1 MIRHYIKTAF
11 RNLLKYKAQNI
22 ISIIGLSVGILCFS
36 ICLYC
41 SRYINSTDKC
51 FTHWER
57 IADIN
62 LYTPAEEPYS
72 GTPATL
78 FESLRQLQ
86 FQEVEAFTFVAYPR
100 PRSYNVETIDKEE
113 LPYEDL
119 YAMEVDTAYHSV
131 FTPEVLQGSWAVASQ
146 TPNAVILTR
155 SLAHKIFGLGEN
167 PIGKRMTLAQRLF
180 SSPDTTPR
188 TGGTIYTIQAII
200 EDIPLNTSLSFL
212 QKIDMLI
219 LNDSEGLIQ
228 FDGRDSMTG
237 GLTFALLRPGKTSA
251 QLEASF
257 RAMDLK
263 HTIFNEKN
271 TVSASNFGKLFR
283 EKSVAPYFAGIT
295 FIVGLLILLTGLLNF
310 FHFLTGSY
318 LNRSHEFGI
327 RKVNG
332 SNGNKLFWLLFT
344 QAIIISFIAFLLTF
358 CLIEIFTPYL
368 SFSLFDFTLVI
379 ERDLLLIQTI
389 EYMAGVILLCL
400 LLCLFT
406 VWRMKHASIQS
417 SIYKNKSKRHKQKI
431 RNCLLGIQFFICWL
445 FIVFTVA
452 LYLQANKTGS
462 TLFNTLTEKEK
473 SEIISIPMDY
483 RFMKNDEKLA
493 LIERISQHPDIKDK
507 MLTDINYLKG
517 ISGTSMQTEKD
528 NRESSL
534 EVNIM
539 NVPNNFFEFMNIPIL
554 SGHVLKT
561 NSDMVA
567 DRKLVER
574 IKKDLL
580 GTTLYNY
587 QDSYTV
593 CGICSDFVADT
604 YNQSQGFVFLPCDFK
619 YYVGHCYLKCVP
631 GKAEEVEAFVKKML
645 EENLPPSIQLHIS
658 TLQEDIHQAQAIEN
672 NMKGIILFFS
682 FVSLIITLLGVYSAI
697 TLDTERRQKEVAIR
711 KVNGAGL
718 KQIIIL
724 FARTYIYQLVLSA
737 TMAFPLCYAI
747 LQLWKNMY
755 IVFFNDGP
763 LFWISIFIIVAVI
776 TTLTII
782 FRILKLIPNTDAQQF
797 TEKINH
803 DKIPTLIPE
812 KTQYYVD
819 PLSDIYFTT
828 PDYDTQQPLP
838 YINQSN
844 VQLLYISLAA
854 ALLVLIIACCNYTNM
869 SLSRVLQQ
877 LKMIHVEKLMGSS
890 LKDIRIQ
897 LFGDAF
903 LTVLLAFGLS
913 LLIINDCL
921 SFFNGL
927 FASHLNVHFFF
938 SLQMLPLLVLFVLV
952 MSIVPAWYISHR
964 LSQLSF
970 SEYKTLY
977 GGKKKQRFI
986 ALLVILQF
994 SISIGLIFATL
1005 VANEQI
1011 NLIKERAYCY
1021 ENRIEIGDFNAAP
1034 ATILKEELE
1043 KHVQGIESIALSQG
1057 SILNSW
1063 IRELSIKQA
1072 DGTEKSS
1079 YLLMLYS
1086 DANLVKTMGFK
1097 LLSGNAPEQLQ
1108 KQYAY
1113 PALVNESYVRMLIP
1127 AGINA
1132 IGKPLKEFD
1141 QSADSLYIIGG
1152 VLEDFPF
1159 SSLENEITP
1168 VILYLPPTERMS
1180 GANYLQIKLIESN
1193 KQETLHQIAQIW
1205 EKMNEGEIF
1214 QYTDM
1219 HQDFMK
1225 RNGKVLSLS
1234 KLLIAY
1240 SLIGLIL
1247 TCFGLFGISWYATR
1261 QRIREISIRKIHGAT
1276 SRQIVL
1282 LLNKPFCLQILLA
1295 YILAVPI
1302 VYWLM
1307 HHWHEQFAYKAPFT
1321 VMDFLLPLCIVW
1333 IISAVTVCLQSYLLN
1348 KTNPIDCIKSE

>member
-1 MIRHYIKTAF
+1 MTILAILKIITRGWWRNKVFFFISIVSLAIGLACT
-11 RNLLKYKAQNI
+11 NLLFTYFVHDYNIESGNRDKNRIFCLRQDNPMQDGSKVAYADANIPPMLKEKYAEVEDY
-22 ISIIGLSVGILCFS
+22 L
-36 ICLYC
+36 
-41 SRYINSTDKC
+41 RINSLVPQYCKYGG
-51 FTHWER
+51 E
-57 IADIN
+57 I
-62 LYTPAEEPYS
+62 
-72 GTPATL
+72 
-78 FESLRQLQ
+78 
-86 FQEVEAFTFVAYPR
+86 
-100 PRSYNVETIDKEE
+100 
-113 LPYEDL
+113 
-119 YAMEVDTAYHSV
+119 YH
-131 FTPEVLQGSWAVASQ
+131 
-146 TPNAVILTR
+146 
-155 SLAHKIFGLGEN
+155 
-167 PIGKRMTLAQRLF
+167 
-180 SSPDTTPR
+180 D
-188 TGGTIYTIQAII
+188 
-200 EDIPLNTSLSFL
+200 
-212 QKIDMLI
+212 
-219 LNDSEGLIQ
+219 
-228 FDGRDSMTG
+228 
-237 GLTFALLRPGKTSA
+237 
-251 QLEASF
+251 
-257 RAMDLK
+257 
-263 HTIFNEKN
+263 
-271 TVSASNFGKLFR
+271 
-283 EKSVAPYFAGIT
+283 IT
-295 FIVGLLILLTGLLNF
+295 FISADTTLQHF
-310 FHFLTGSY
+310 FHYHPITGS
-318 LNRSHEFGI
+318 LKQVLEQPG
-327 RKVNG
+327 KVAL
-332 SNGNKLFWLLFT
+332 SEAFAHKLFGDKNPLGELLEIKTMTDT
-344 QAIIISFIAFLLTF
+344 Q
-358 CLIEIFTPYL
+358 
-368 SFSLFDFTLVI
+368 
-379 ERDLLLIQTI
+379 
-389 EYMAGVILLCL
+389 
-400 LLCLFT
+400 
-406 VWRMKHASIQS
+406 
-417 SIYKNKSKRHKQKI
+417 
-431 RNCLLGIQFFICWL
+431 
-445 FIVFTVA
+445 
-452 LYLQANKTGS
+452 
-462 TLFNTLTEKEK
+462 
-473 SEIISIPMDY
+473 
-483 RFMKNDEKLA
+483 
-493 LIERISQHPDIKDK
+493 
-507 MLTDINYLKG
+507 
-517 ISGTSMQTEKD
+517 
-528 NRESSL
+528 
-534 EVNIM
+534 
-539 NVPNNFFEFMNIPIL
+539 
-554 SGHVLKT
+554 
-561 NSDMVA
+561 
-567 DRKLVER
+567 
-574 IKKDLL
+574 
-580 GTTLYNY
+580 
-587 QDSYTV
+587 SY
-593 CGICSDFVADT
+593 
-604 YNQSQGFVFLPCDFK
+604 
-619 YYVGHCYLKCVP
+619 
-631 GKAEEVEAFVKKML
+631 
-645 EENLPPSIQLHIS
+645 
-658 TLQEDIHQAQAIEN
+658 
-672 NMKGIILFFS
+672 
-682 FVSLIITLLGVYSAI
+682 
-697 TLDTERRQKEVAIR
+697 EVA
-711 KVNGAGL
+711 
-718 KQIIIL
+718 
-724 FARTYIYQLVLSA
+724 
-737 TMAFPLCYAI
+737 AI
-747 LQLWKNMY
+747 LKSRSQSLLQFDMITGNNK
-755 IVFFNDGP
+755 D
-763 LFWISIFIIVAVI
+763 FWGGMTF
-776 TTLTII
+776 
-782 FRILKLIPNTDAQQF
+782 LKLIPNTDAQQF

-803 DKIPTLIPE
+803 DKVPTLIPE

-903 LTVLLAFGLS
+903 LTVLLTFGLS

-1011 NLIKERAYCY
+1011 NLIEERAYCY

>member
-1 MIRHYIKTAF
+1 MTILTILKIITRSWWRNKVFFFISIVSLAIGLACT
-11 RNLLKYKAQNI
+11 NLLFTYYVHDYNIESGNRDKNRIFCLRQDNPMQDGSKVAYADANIPPMLKEKYAEVEDY
-22 ISIIGLSVGILCFS
+22 L
-36 ICLYC
+36 
-41 SRYINSTDKC
+41 RINSLVPQYCKYGG
-51 FTHWER
+51 E
-57 IADIN
+57 I
-62 LYTPAEEPYS
+62 
-72 GTPATL
+72 
-78 FESLRQLQ
+78 
-86 FQEVEAFTFVAYPR
+86 
-100 PRSYNVETIDKEE
+100 
-113 LPYEDL
+113 
-119 YAMEVDTAYHSV
+119 YH
-131 FTPEVLQGSWAVASQ
+131 
-146 TPNAVILTR
+146 
-155 SLAHKIFGLGEN
+155 
-167 PIGKRMTLAQRLF
+167 
-180 SSPDTTPR
+180 D
-188 TGGTIYTIQAII
+188 
-200 EDIPLNTSLSFL
+200 
-212 QKIDMLI
+212 
-219 LNDSEGLIQ
+219 
-228 FDGRDSMTG
+228 
-237 GLTFALLRPGKTSA
+237 
-251 QLEASF
+251 
-257 RAMDLK
+257 
-263 HTIFNEKN
+263 
-271 TVSASNFGKLFR
+271 
-283 EKSVAPYFAGIT
+283 IT
-295 FIVGLLILLTGLLNF
+295 FISADTTLQHF
-310 FHFLTGSY
+310 FHYHPIAGS
-318 LNRSHEFGI
+318 LKQVLEQPG
-327 RKVNG
+327 KVAL
-332 SNGNKLFWLLFT
+332 SEAFAHKLFGDKNPLGELLEIKTMTDT
-344 QAIIISFIAFLLTF
+344 Q
-358 CLIEIFTPYL
+358 
-368 SFSLFDFTLVI
+368 
-379 ERDLLLIQTI
+379 
-389 EYMAGVILLCL
+389 
-400 LLCLFT
+400 
-406 VWRMKHASIQS
+406 
-417 SIYKNKSKRHKQKI
+417 
-431 RNCLLGIQFFICWL
+431 
-445 FIVFTVA
+445 
-452 LYLQANKTGS
+452 
-462 TLFNTLTEKEK
+462 
-473 SEIISIPMDY
+473 
-483 RFMKNDEKLA
+483 
-493 LIERISQHPDIKDK
+493 
-507 MLTDINYLKG
+507 
-517 ISGTSMQTEKD
+517 
-528 NRESSL
+528 
-534 EVNIM
+534 
-539 NVPNNFFEFMNIPIL
+539 
-554 SGHVLKT
+554 
-561 NSDMVA
+561 
-567 DRKLVER
+567 
-574 IKKDLL
+574 
-580 GTTLYNY
+580 
-587 QDSYTV
+587 SY
-593 CGICSDFVADT
+593 
-604 YNQSQGFVFLPCDFK
+604 
-619 YYVGHCYLKCVP
+619 
-631 GKAEEVEAFVKKML
+631 
-645 EENLPPSIQLHIS
+645 
-658 TLQEDIHQAQAIEN
+658 
-672 NMKGIILFFS
+672 
-682 FVSLIITLLGVYSAI
+682 
-697 TLDTERRQKEVAIR
+697 EVA
-711 KVNGAGL
+711 
-718 KQIIIL
+718 
-724 FARTYIYQLVLSA
+724 
-737 TMAFPLCYAI
+737 AI
-747 LQLWKNMY
+747 LKSRSQSLLQFDMITGNNK
-755 IVFFNDGP
+755 D
-763 LFWISIFIIVAVI
+763 FWGGMTF
-776 TTLTII
+776 
-782 FRILKLIPNTDAQQF
+782 LKLIPNTDAQQF

-1276 SRQIVL
+1276 ARQIVL

>member
-1 MIRHYIKTAF
+1 M
-11 RNLLKYKAQNI
+11 
-22 ISIIGLSVGILCFS
+22 
-36 ICLYC
+36 
-41 SRYINSTDKC
+41 
-51 FTHWER
+51 
-57 IADIN
+57 
-62 LYTPAEEPYS
+62 
-72 GTPATL
+72 
-78 FESLRQLQ
+78 
-86 FQEVEAFTFVAYPR
+86 
-100 PRSYNVETIDKEE
+100 RS
-113 LPYEDL
+113 
-119 YAMEVDTAYHSV
+119 
-131 FTPEVLQGSWAVASQ
+131 
-146 TPNAVILTR
+146 
-155 SLAHKIFGLGEN
+155 
-167 PIGKRMTLAQRLF
+167 
-180 SSPDTTPR
+180 
-188 TGGTIYTIQAII
+188 
-200 EDIPLNTSLSFL
+200 
-212 QKIDMLI
+212 
-219 LNDSEGLIQ
+219 
-228 FDGRDSMTG
+228 
-237 GLTFALLRPGKTSA
+237 
-251 QLEASF
+251 
-257 RAMDLK
+257 
-263 HTIFNEKN
+263 
-271 TVSASNFGKLFR
+271 
-283 EKSVAPYFAGIT
+283 
-295 FIVGLLILLTGLLNF
+295 
-310 FHFLTGSY
+310 
-318 LNRSHEFGI
+318 
-327 RKVNG
+327 
-332 SNGNKLFWLLFT
+332 
-344 QAIIISFIAFLLTF
+344 
-358 CLIEIFTPYL
+358 
-368 SFSLFDFTLVI
+368 
-379 ERDLLLIQTI
+379 
-389 EYMAGVILLCL
+389 
-400 LLCLFT
+400 
-406 VWRMKHASIQS
+406 
-417 SIYKNKSKRHKQKI
+417 
-431 RNCLLGIQFFICWL
+431 
-445 FIVFTVA
+445 
-452 LYLQANKTGS
+452 
-462 TLFNTLTEKEK
+462 
-473 SEIISIPMDY
+473 
-483 RFMKNDEKLA
+483 
-493 LIERISQHPDIKDK
+493 
-507 MLTDINYLKG
+507 
-517 ISGTSMQTEKD
+517 
-528 NRESSL
+528 
-534 EVNIM
+534 
-539 NVPNNFFEFMNIPIL
+539 
-554 SGHVLKT
+554 
-561 NSDMVA
+561 
-567 DRKLVER
+567 
-574 IKKDLL
+574 
-580 GTTLYNY
+580 
-587 QDSYTV
+587 
-593 CGICSDFVADT
+593 
-604 YNQSQGFVFLPCDFK
+604 
-619 YYVGHCYLKCVP
+619 
-631 GKAEEVEAFVKKML
+631 
-645 EENLPPSIQLHIS
+645 
-658 TLQEDIHQAQAIEN
+658 
-672 NMKGIILFFS
+672 
-682 FVSLIITLLGVYSAI
+682 
-697 TLDTERRQKEVAIR
+697 
-711 KVNGAGL
+711 
-718 KQIIIL
+718 
-724 FARTYIYQLVLSA
+724 
-737 TMAFPLCYAI
+737 
-747 LQLWKNMY
+747 
-755 IVFFNDGP
+755 
-763 LFWISIFIIVAVI
+763 
-776 TTLTII
+776 
-782 FRILKLIPNTDAQQF
+782 
-797 TEKINH
+797 
-803 DKIPTLIPE
+803 
-812 KTQYYVD
+812 
-819 PLSDIYFTT
+819 
-828 PDYDTQQPLP
+828 
-838 YINQSN
+838 
-844 VQLLYISLAA
+844 
-854 ALLVLIIACCNYTNM
+854 
-869 SLSRVLQQ
+869 
-877 LKMIHVEKLMGSS
+877 
-890 LKDIRIQ
+890 
-897 LFGDAF
+897 
-903 LTVLLAFGLS
+903 
-913 LLIINDCL
+913 
-921 SFFNGL
+921 
-927 FASHLNVHFFF
+927 LNVHFFF

-1021 ENRIEIGDFNAAP
+1021 ENQIEIGDFNAAP

>member
-1 MIRHYIKTAF
+1 MQHFFHYHPITGSLKQVLEQPGKVALSEAFAHKLFGDKNPLGELLEIKTMTDTQSYEVAAI
-11 RNLLKYKAQNI
+11 LK
-22 ISIIGLSVGILCFS
+22 
-36 ICLYC
+36 
-41 SRYINSTDKC
+41 SRSQ
-51 FTHWER
+51 
-57 IADIN
+57 
-62 LYTPAEEPYS
+62 
-72 GTPATL
+72 
-78 FESLRQLQ
+78 SLLQ
-86 FQEVEAFTFVAYPR
+86 FDMITGNNKDFWGGMTF
-100 PRSYNVETIDKEE
+100 
-113 LPYEDL
+113 
-119 YAMEVDTAYHSV
+119 
-131 FTPEVLQGSWAVASQ
+131 
-146 TPNAVILTR
+146 
-155 SLAHKIFGLGEN
+155 
-167 PIGKRMTLAQRLF
+167 
-180 SSPDTTPR
+180 
-188 TGGTIYTIQAII
+188 
-200 EDIPLNTSLSFL
+200 
-212 QKIDMLI
+212 
-219 LNDSEGLIQ
+219 
-228 FDGRDSMTG
+228 
-237 GLTFALLRPGKTSA
+237 
-251 QLEASF
+251 
-257 RAMDLK
+257 
-263 HTIFNEKN
+263 
-271 TVSASNFGKLFR
+271 
-283 EKSVAPYFAGIT
+283 
-295 FIVGLLILLTGLLNF
+295 
-310 FHFLTGSY
+310 
-318 LNRSHEFGI
+318 
-327 RKVNG
+327 
-332 SNGNKLFWLLFT
+332 
-344 QAIIISFIAFLLTF
+344 
-358 CLIEIFTPYL
+358 
-368 SFSLFDFTLVI
+368 
-379 ERDLLLIQTI
+379 
-389 EYMAGVILLCL
+389 
-400 LLCLFT
+400 
-406 VWRMKHASIQS
+406 
-417 SIYKNKSKRHKQKI
+417 
-431 RNCLLGIQFFICWL
+431 
-445 FIVFTVA
+445 
-452 LYLQANKTGS
+452 
-462 TLFNTLTEKEK
+462 
-473 SEIISIPMDY
+473 
-483 RFMKNDEKLA
+483 
-493 LIERISQHPDIKDK
+493 
-507 MLTDINYLKG
+507 
-517 ISGTSMQTEKD
+517 
-528 NRESSL
+528 
-534 EVNIM
+534 
-539 NVPNNFFEFMNIPIL
+539 
-554 SGHVLKT
+554 
-561 NSDMVA
+561 
-567 DRKLVER
+567 
-574 IKKDLL
+574 
-580 GTTLYNY
+580 
-587 QDSYTV
+587 
-593 CGICSDFVADT
+593 
-604 YNQSQGFVFLPCDFK
+604 
-619 YYVGHCYLKCVP
+619 
-631 GKAEEVEAFVKKML
+631 
-645 EENLPPSIQLHIS
+645 
-658 TLQEDIHQAQAIEN
+658 
-672 NMKGIILFFS
+672 
-682 FVSLIITLLGVYSAI
+682 
-697 TLDTERRQKEVAIR
+697 
-711 KVNGAGL
+711 
-718 KQIIIL
+718 
-724 FARTYIYQLVLSA
+724 
-737 TMAFPLCYAI
+737 
-747 LQLWKNMY
+747 
-755 IVFFNDGP
+755 
-763 LFWISIFIIVAVI
+763 
-776 TTLTII
+776 
-782 FRILKLIPNTDAQQF
+782 LKLIPNTDAQQF

-803 DKIPTLIPE
+803 DKVPTLIPE

-986 ALLVILQF
+986 ALLVIFQF

-1193 KQETLHQIAQIW
+1193 KQETLHQITQIW